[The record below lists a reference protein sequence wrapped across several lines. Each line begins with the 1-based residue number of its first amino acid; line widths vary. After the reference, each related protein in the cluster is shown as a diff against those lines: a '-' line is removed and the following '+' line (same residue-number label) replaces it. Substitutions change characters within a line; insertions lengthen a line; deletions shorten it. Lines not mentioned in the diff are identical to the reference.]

1 MKKHF
6 IKFTLFI
13 CILTIPILGIIP
25 IIVISESILPSYIMI
40 ALIAFWGLLWATSFT
55 ALIDYIVDKF
65 EK

>member
-13 CILTIPILGIIP
+13 CILTIPILDIIP

-40 ALIAFWGLLWATSFT
+40 ALIAFWGLLWAISFT